1 MIAQIMIA
9 ALGVVA
15 IWFSQSK
22 RLKVRRYACLFGM
35 AGQPFWFWSSINAGQ
50 WGIVLLSCFY
60 TVAWAKGIK
69 THWIDR
75 KPDEPV

>member
-1 MIAQIMIA
+1 MIA

-22 RLKVRRYACLFGM
+22 RLKVRRYACLF
-35 AGQPFWFWSSINAGQ
+35 WFWSSINAEQ

-75 KPDEPV
+75 QPDPAA